1 MVKLDSLDALRKDP
15 EAVRSFQNL
24 IQNTNSATLASLN
37 VGQFKDVSPDMIKTT
52 SDVIS
57 KMSPDELQKMVD
69 MASSFEVDNQF
80 LRGGP
85 PDSFNP
91 RSMPPNV
98 TPDIF
103 KVASDMINR
112 QITPRAQR
120 TREDLHN
127 KLSGGLQHQLFSLLS
142 HLVVLDL
149 SYNHLSGELPS
160 FVGDNS
166 GKNSNGAAI
175 QELDLS
181 SNFFNGTLPNSLLKN
196 LAAAAA
202 GGSLV
207 SLNVSNNS
215 FIGMI
220 EDEHR
225 EVNN

>member
-1 MVKLDSLDALRKDP
+1 MNWALAMVKLDSLDALRKDP

-103 KVASDMINR
+103 KVASDMIKHERR
-112 QITPRAQR
+112 QIPS
-120 TREDLHN
+120 
-127 KLSGGLQHQLFSLLS
+127 KPGGHS

-215 FIGMI
+215 FIERK
-220 EDEHR
+220 EDYD
-225 EVNN
+225 EVVAVDVNDEL